1 MFGANKIRPFKD
13 TFTKTQ
19 MYDWK
24 TSEEAKMVHKEL
36 YDLVDPDD
44 PRSDTRLTMIIKSVF
59 SDKELTNENATWAQS
74 VVEAIFDVNH
84 LSPKIDADI
93 VELWKEALANTAAE
107 ELVNIIVYVLVFN

>member
-1 MFGANKIRPFKD
+1 MWE
-13 TFTKTQ
+13 
-19 MYDWK
+19 WK
-24 TSEEAKMVHKEL
+24 TSEEVKMVHKEL
-36 YDLVDPDD
+36 YNLADPDD

>member
-1 MFGANKIRPFKD
+1 MW
-13 TFTKTQ
+13 
-19 MYDWK
+19 DWK
-24 TSEEAKMVHKEL
+24 TSEEAKTVHKEL

-44 PRSDTRLTMIIKSVF
+44 PRSDTRLTVIIKSVF
-59 SDKELTNENATWAQS
+59 SDKELTNENARWAQS

-93 VELWKEALANTAAE
+93 VEAWKEALTDTAAE

>member
-1 MFGANKIRPFKD
+1 
-13 TFTKTQ
+13 

-24 TSEEAKMVHKEL
+24 TSEEAKTVHKEL

-93 VELWKEALANTAAE
+93 VESWKEALANTAAE